1 MNKYSKGNCGN
12 RKRQHVTRNIGI
24 YEDDFAMIR
33 SHKVEF
39 QETYADAVHEL
50 IELAVQTGY
59 PQRIGVPR
67 RPKCFQSDAG

>member
-1 MNKYSKGNCGN
+1 MTNKYSKGNCGN

-59 PQRIGVPR
+59 PQRIGFLNKEYFP
-67 RPKCFQSDAG
+67 DLAT